1 MAGDASTVNRI
12 VPLIVAAALFM
23 ENMDSTVIATSL
35 PAIAA
40 DLGEDPVIL
49 KLAFTAY
56 LLSLAVFIP
65 VSGWAADRF
74 GARLVFRLAIVVFML
89 GSIGCALTGSLEG
102 LIASRVV
109 QGLGGA
115 MMVPV
120 GRLVVLRLVPKAE
133 IVRAMALVTMPALI
147 GPVIGPPLGGFI
159 TTYFH
164 WRLIFWINI
173 PVGLLGL
180 AMASLWIP
188 DVREERPAS
197 LDVTGFL
204 LSGLGL
210 SALIFGL
217 TVIGRPILPGPVV
230 SLLIAGG
237 MVLMTIY
244 VVHARRMEAPVLD
257 LRLLRIQTFRSAVVG
272 GFLFRVGVGTL
283 PFLLPLLLQL
293 QFGLTAFESGLLTFV
308 SAAAAIAMKMTAPP
322 ILKRLGFR
330 DVLVWNALLS
340 AALLAATA
348 LFGPTTPHAIIVLVL
363 LVGGFYRS
371 LQFTSL
377 NALAFADVDGP
388 RMSRATSFVSAAQ
401 QIAVAMGVAVAAFA
415 LETARGLRGEIV
427 LTLSDF
433 AIAFILAGVIA
444 ALSAAIHWR
453 LPANAGAELIGRSG

>member
-197 LDVTGFL
+197 LDITGFL

-217 TVIGRPILPGPVV
+217 TVIGRPILPGPDV

-237 MVLMTIY
+237 TALMTIY
-244 VVHARRMEAPVLD
+244 VVHARRMEASVLD

-363 LVGGFYRS
+363 LVGGFFRS

-388 RMSRATSFVSAAQ
+388 RMSRATSFVSVAQ
-401 QIAVAMGVAVAAFA
+401 QIAVSMGVAVAAFS
-415 LETARGLRGEIV
+415 LETARGLRGEMV
-427 LTLSDF
+427 LALSDF